1 MPELARESGL
11 VWEIWRAGGRRAP
24 VIAVPERSGAGMG
37 EIVEGLERA
46 LLTRPVPTKDAAV
59 RFLLKAEKGS
69 TKNVAV
75 LLGISQ
81 RTVQRWVTTRPG
93 VRRRPSAVHAG
104 LIDEAVRARWQ
115 PLVRARTE
123 SDGFVLHTRARFGFA
138 APAGSSDDPRVRLIT
153 QYLSGEVARELFAAR
168 DAGGGEQQQMVILA
182 RALGHAYFRD
192 GGQRAHG
199 LGIAFTDVEFA
210 DFSIG

>member
-1 MPELARESGL
+1 
-11 VWEIWRAGGRRAP
+11 
-24 VIAVPERSGAGMG
+24 MG
-37 EIVEGLERA
+37 EIVKGLERA

-69 TKNVAV
+69 TKNVSV

-104 LIDEAVRARWQ
+104 LIDEAVMARWQ
-115 PLVRARTE
+115 PLVRARLRARAE

-138 APAGSSDDPRVRLIT
+138 APAVGPALVGCRAFQSKQVRSVPRGWYRSVFRQPTRRSSRRSRTAGSCPARYRLIDREN
-153 QYLSGEVARELFAAR
+153 LVSGR
-168 DAGGGEQQQMVILA
+168 DLPLGAPGA
-182 RALGHAYFRD
+182 RAGCLPPG
-192 GGQRAHG
+192 RAG
-199 LGIAFTDVEFA
+199 PLT
-210 DFSIG
+210 

>member
-1 MPELARESGL
+1 MKDLGEQTAA
-11 VWEIWRAGGRRAP
+11 VRRQNG
-24 VIAVPERSGAGMG
+24 SGADMG
-37 EIVEGLERA
+37 EIVKGLERA
-46 LLTRPVPTKDAAV
+46 LMSRPVPTGDAAV
-59 RFLLKAEKGS
+59 RFLLRAQKGS

-93 VRRRPSAVHAG
+93 MRRRPCAVHAG

-115 PLVRARTE
+115 PLVRARRRARAE
-123 SDGFVLHTRARFGFA
+123 ADGFVFHTRARFGFA

-192 GGQRAHG
+192 GGLRAHG

-210 DFSIG
+210 DFSID